1 MKTLLEK
8 MNLNITMAKIT
19 MLKEDI
25 RFHKEILDE
34 KRERLVELEAKF
46 IRLQNTKA

>member
-1 MKTLLEK
+1 MKTILDK
-8 MNLNITMAKIT
+8 MTLNITMAKIT

-25 RFHKEILDE
+25 RFHKEMLDE

-46 IRLQNTKA
+46 RKLQNTKA